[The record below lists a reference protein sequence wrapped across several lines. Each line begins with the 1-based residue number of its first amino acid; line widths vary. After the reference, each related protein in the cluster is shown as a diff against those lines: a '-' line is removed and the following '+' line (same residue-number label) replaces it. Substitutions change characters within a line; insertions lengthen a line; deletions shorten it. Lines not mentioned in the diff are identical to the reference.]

1 MNGQKSTLRLILEP
15 AMLAIGLAVLV
26 RGLLFQIYSIPSPS
40 MNPTL
45 EVGDHIAVTPYGGL
59 LFHGQPQRGDVIV
72 FRLPDAE
79 SYLVKRIIGIPG
91 DLVESVDG
99 RVRLSGRFPA
109 EAYLAPGEKTL
120 SIRPEVIPAG
130 CYYVLGDHRLN
141 SLDSRVWGVVPRSSI
156 VGRARVVL
164 WSSGD
169 GRSSS
174 PAEASPRKGSTRL
187 HAPDSLRRLFRLIR

>member
-1 MNGQKSTLRLILEP
+1 MKRQKSALRVVLEP
-15 AMLAIGLAVLV
+15 VTVAIALALLV
-26 RGLLFQIYSIPSPS
+26 RALLFQIYSIPSGS

-59 LFHGQPQRGDVIV
+59 LFRGQPQRGDVIV
-72 FRLPDAE
+72 FRLPGAE
-79 SYLVKRIIGIPG
+79 SYLVKRIVGTPG
-91 DLVESVDG
+91 DLVESIDG
-99 RVRLSGRFPA
+99 RLRVSGRFPP
-109 EAYLAPGEKTL
+109 EPYVFSDEKTFH
-120 SIRPEVIPAG
+120 IAAAVVPAD
-130 CYYVLGDHRLN
+130 CYYVLGDHRAN

-174 PAEASPRKGSTRL
+174 PAEAAPRVGSIRL
-187 HAPDSLRRLFRLIR
+187 HAPESLRRVFQPVR